1 MFVSELETFV
11 KKFHQLW
18 SAGHSAHLDIDSHA
32 GRAWVGLR
40 VQLGHDPGPLHPP
53 YPQPVYRR
61 PDSPSRQRRRDRH
74 AAARKAEEASKEENA
89 GETDPTEEASREEN
103 AKKTDTIDIAEEAVI
118 EDKSSEVNDD
128 QNVESIVD
136 LAEEASIKDMKISD
150 EVCPDEEFDKL
161 NKKQNQFAV

>member
-1 MFVSELETFV
+1 MT
-11 KKFHQLW
+11 
-18 SAGHSAHLDIDSHA
+18 
-32 GRAWVGLR
+32 
-40 VQLGHDPGPLHPP
+40 
-53 YPQPVYRR
+53 
-61 PDSPSRQRRRDRH
+61 
-74 AAARKAEEASKEENA
+74 RKH
-89 GETDPTEEASREEN
+89 TDA
-103 AKKTDTIDIAEEAVI
+103 IDIALEAVI